1 MTGTSRTSPV
11 MSGSLCCLL
20 YLHGRTCCC
29 GHPLLRAARSPC
41 NFPVAASV
49 VMCDAV
55 AGERPVA
62 LRDTKP
68 VGEHG
73 SSPAVPS
80 NPNSCLGRSASP
92 IVQGWDRMDTIVVGI
107 DVSKDRLDVAVRP
120 TGESFAV
127 ARDAAGLDGLV
138 ARLTPLAPAAVAVEA
153 TGGYETVVAASLAA
167 AGLAVVVVNPAQ
179 VRAFAQALG
188 RRAKTDPIDAGVIAH
203 FVEATKPKVRALPD
217 AKTRLL
223 ADLVARRRQI
233 IQMMVAERQ
242 RQKRLSEP
250 RLQKSIARLLAALQK
265 ELSSLETDIDEA
277 VRGSSTWREKEDLLT
292 SVPGVGKT
300 IARTLVAELPELGHI
315 DRRQAAA
322 LVGLAPWTRQSG
334 QWKGKSFIGGG
345 RAPVRAALFVGAM
358 VPPATTRSSGPS
370 ATGWPGPAS

>member
-1 MTGTSRTSPV
+1 
-11 MSGSLCCLL
+11 
-20 YLHGRTCCC
+20 
-29 GHPLLRAARSPC
+29 
-41 NFPVAASV
+41 
-49 VMCDAV
+49 
-55 AGERPVA
+55 
-62 LRDTKP
+62 
-68 VGEHG
+68 
-73 SSPAVPS
+73 
-80 NPNSCLGRSASP
+80 
-92 IVQGWDRMDTIVVGI
+92 MDTIVVGI
-107 DVSKDRLDVAVRP
+107 DVSKDWLDVGVRP
-120 TGESFAV
+120 AGERLRVS
-127 ARDAAGLDGLV
+127 RDAEGLDSLV
-138 ARLTPLAPAAVAVEA
+138 ARLLPMAPAVVAVEA
-153 TGGYETVVAASLAA
+153 TGGYESVVAATLAG

-188 RRAKTDPIDAGVIAH
+188 RRAKTDPIDAELIAH
-203 FVEATKPKVRALPD
+203 FVEATKPEVRPLPD
-217 AKTRLL
+217 AATRRL

-277 VRGSSTWREKEDLLT
+277 VRGSPAWREKEELLT

-345 RAPVRAALFVGAM
+345 RAPVRAVLFVGAM
-358 VPPATTRSSGPS
+358 VAARHNPELRAYRDRLVRAGKPKLVALVATARKLLTILNAIVRDGRPWEEGHAHHAHAAASS
-370 ATGWPGPAS
+370 

>member
-1 MTGTSRTSPV
+1 
-11 MSGSLCCLL
+11 
-20 YLHGRTCCC
+20 
-29 GHPLLRAARSPC
+29 
-41 NFPVAASV
+41 
-49 VMCDAV
+49 
-55 AGERPVA
+55 
-62 LRDTKP
+62 
-68 VGEHG
+68 
-73 SSPAVPS
+73 
-80 NPNSCLGRSASP
+80 
-92 IVQGWDRMDTIVVGI
+92 MDTIVVGI

-120 TGESFAV
+120 TGERFAV

-138 ARLTPLAPAAVAVEA
+138 ARLIPLAPAAVAVEA

-203 FVEATKPKVRALPD
+203 FVEATKPEVRALPD
-217 AKTRLL
+217 KETRRL

-277 VRGSSTWREKEDLLT
+277 VRGSPAWREKEELLT

-345 RAPVRAALFVGAM
+345 RAPVRAVLFVGAM
-358 VPPATTRSSGPS
+358 VAARHNPELRAYRDRLVRAGKPKLVALVATARKLLTILNAIVRDGRPWEEGHAHHAHAAASS
-370 ATGWPGPAS
+370 